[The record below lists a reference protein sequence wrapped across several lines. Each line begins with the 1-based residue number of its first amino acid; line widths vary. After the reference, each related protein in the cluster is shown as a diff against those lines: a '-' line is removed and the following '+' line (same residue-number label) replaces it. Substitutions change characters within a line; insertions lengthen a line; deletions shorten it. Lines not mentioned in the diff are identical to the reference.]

1 MVLRIFGKNRAN
13 RMIVQRQYGVITATA
28 RQPCFY
34 TDYGV
39 PDTVMGRFE
48 MLSVV
53 MILFLQ
59 RTSKSSDSGKQMAQE
74 VVDAFFMDI
83 DYSICE
89 LGVGDNSVPK
99 RMKKLAGMFY
109 GRLERYVRCL
119 QHRDLEQLAIALAQ
133 NIHAADADHGEMAE
147 LARWM
152 LENADHLGRI
162 DEIVVETGM
171 VSFLV
176 PESMETGRA

>member
-59 RTSKSSDSGKQMAQE
+59 RTSKSSDSGKQMA
-74 VVDAFFMDI
+74 
-83 DYSICE
+83 
-89 LGVGDNSVPK
+89 
-99 RMKKLAGMFY
+99 
-109 GRLERYVRCL
+109 
-119 QHRDLEQLAIALAQ
+119 
-133 NIHAADADHGEMAE
+133 
-147 LARWM
+147 
-152 LENADHLGRI
+152 
-162 DEIVVETGM
+162 
-171 VSFLV
+171 
-176 PESMETGRA
+176 